1 MALTQQQRD
10 DRRREKAERLQEED
24 LRLKVRPGTK
34 QALLELME
42 WAGIEEQGEA
52 MTLMIHHL
60 HGLGPGG
67 ALPVLEPPRHEITV
81 SLAVAR
87 KLQQFSAAQSLRL
100 SKEQVLLGCDESV
113 SFFVCGPITACR
125 QAGQAFTRSA

>member
-1 MALTQQQRD
+1 MAMSQQARD
-10 DRRREKAERLQEED
+10 EKRRAKAERLQEED

-60 HGLGPGG
+60 HGLGPGS
-67 ALPVLEPPRHEITV
+67 ALPLLTPPRHEITV
-81 SLAVAR
+81 SPAVAR
-87 KLQQFSAAQSLRL
+87 KLENFRAREALRISA
-100 SKEQVLLGCDESV
+100 EN
-113 SFFVCGPITACR
+113 
-125 QAGQAFTRSA
+125 

>member
-1 MALTQQQRD
+1 MAMTQKDRD
-10 DRRREKAERLQEED
+10 LRRHAKAAKLQEED

-34 QALLELME
+34 QALQELME

-67 ALPVLEPPRHEITV
+67 AGPMLEPPRHEVTV
-81 SLAVAR
+81 SPVVAR
-87 KLQQFSAAQSLRL
+87 KLELAYNREAR
-100 SKEQVLLGCDESV
+100 KLGYVDV
-113 SFFVCGPITACR
+113 
-125 QAGQAFTRSA
+125 

>member
-1 MALTQQQRD
+1 MAMTQQERD
-10 DRRREKAERLQEED
+10 EKRRAKAERLQEED

-67 ALPVLEPPRHEITV
+67 ALPLLEPPRHEITV
-81 SLAVAR
+81 SPDVAR
-87 KLQQFSAAQSLRL
+87 KLQHF
-100 SKEQVLLGCDESV
+100 CN
-113 SFFVCGPITACR
+113 R
-125 QAGQAFTRSA
+125 QALLTQE

>member
-1 MALTQQQRD
+1 MAMTQQQRD
-10 DRRREKAERLQEED
+10 EKRRAKAERLQEED

-34 QALLELME
+34 HALLELME

-67 ALPVLEPPRHEITV
+67 ALPLLEPPRHEITV
-81 SLAVAR
+81 SPSVVR
-87 KLQQFSAAQSLRL
+87 KLENFRAREALRISA
-100 SKEQVLLGCDESV
+100 EN
-113 SFFVCGPITACR
+113 
-125 QAGQAFTRSA
+125 

>member
-10 DRRREKAERLQEED
+10 EKRRAKAERLQEED

-67 ALPVLEPPRHEITV
+67 ALPLLEPPHHEITV
-81 SLAVAR
+81 SPSVAR
-87 KLQQFSAAQSLRL
+87 KLELFKAR
-100 SKEQVLLGCDESV
+100 ENRRLGCDIE
-113 SFFVCGPITACR
+113 
-125 QAGQAFTRSA
+125 